1 MNRVVML
8 ACLWANEGAQQGW
21 LDQLRQADRL
31 AAEKRYGEAEAAYMA
46 ARQDARKLG
55 ADQLPMA
62 TTLNHMGQYFQML
75 GRLREA
81 EWADADALAI
91 VERRL
96 GTINPNTLR
105 IALDLSAVYLELG
118 EVSKTEKLIRRFLGE
133 GDRLSPTD
141 RAILLA
147 ELASVMACKQ
157 DFKNAEALYRAAL
170 PVFERD
176 PTPDFRERT
185 IIGLSN
191 LSVIYMRMERFSEG
205 RTYSERAQTLL
216 RTMVNPPPLLVL
228 KTLANAAA
236 VAALTGK
243 VKDADSL
250 FQFVISHS
258 ERNFGPNYYL
268 MGYVMDS
275 YAELLR
281 RVGRRKDARAA
292 QKRANDILH
301 SFGKENMSGLTV
313 DAKAFR

>member
-1 MNRVVML
+1 MYTVVML
-8 ACLWANEGAQQGW
+8 TCQLVNEGIHQDW

-31 AAEKRYGEAEAAYMA
+31 AAEKHYSEAEAAYMA
-46 ARQDARKLG
+46 ARQEARKLG

-62 TTLNHMGQYFQML
+62 TTLNHMGQYFQIV

-96 GTINPNTLR
+96 GTTNPNTLR
-105 IALDLSAVYLELG
+105 VALDLSAVYLELG
-118 EVSKTEKLIRRFLGE
+118 EVSKAELLIRRFLQGS
-133 GDRLSPTD
+133 DHLSPGD

-157 DFKNAEALYRAAL
+157 DFMDAEALYRAAL

-191 LSVIYMRMERFSEG
+191 LSVIDMRMERYSEG
-205 RTYSERAQTLL
+205 RTHSARAQTLL
-216 RTMVNPPPLLVL
+216 RTMASPPPLLVL

-236 VAALTGK
+236 VEALTGK
-243 VKDADSL
+243 AKDADSL
-250 FQFVISHS
+250 FQLVISHS
-258 ERNFGPNYYL
+258 ELNFGPNYYL

-275 YAELLR
+275 YAEFLR

-292 QKRANDILH
+292 QKRANDILRG
-301 SFGKENMSGLTV
+301 FGKENMTGLTV
-313 DAKAFR
+313 DAKTFR